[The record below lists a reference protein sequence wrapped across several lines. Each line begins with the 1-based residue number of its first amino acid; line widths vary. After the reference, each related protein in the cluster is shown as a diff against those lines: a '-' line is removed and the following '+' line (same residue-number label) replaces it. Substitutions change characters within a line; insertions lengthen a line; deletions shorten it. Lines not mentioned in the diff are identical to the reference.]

1 MKKNIDS
8 NKEKISKVMNWLTK
22 TWFTIL
28 IVVTLLVFAVLS
40 LVALYPRLDPAY
52 IEEGMAKVKALDIR
66 FDTKLLDELSATK
79 QPSELKASGGR
90 DPFAGY

>member
-1 MKKNIDS
+1 
-8 NKEKISKVMNWLTK
+8 MNWLTK